1 MSWRYLI
8 FTLCLAGGGEGIDL
22 GWCWDRGGG
31 ASGIVVEW
39 KQDIVVIIRVPGS
52 QTFHPQTD
60 RSNAKKT
67 YDSNTRVTF

>member
-1 MSWRYLI
+1 MGGRGLV
-8 FTLCLAGGGEGIDL
+8 GGGVGIGEG
-22 GWCWDRGGG
+22 
-31 ASGIVVEW
+31 